1 MNLNIVAFWQTLS
14 ATPLLWMTIT
24 IAVFL
29 FADWLFLRSHHF
41 PLLNPVLISIL
52 VLVLLLS
59 LTGTAYSQYFQG
71 ARFIH
76 FLLGP
81 ATVALAVPLYRY
93 FTKLKRMFLPLLGG
107 LIVGSSTAILSV
119 CFLGRWLGLSQPV
132 LVSMMPKS
140 VTTPI
145 AMGISEKIGGIPS
158 LTAVLVILTGI
169 FGAVVA
175 NGLFAILRIRDN
187 SVIGFSIGVASH
199 GIGTSRAFL
208 IHPEAGAF
216 SGLAMGLNGALTAI
230 LIPIYCVLLGYL

>member
-41 PLLNPVLISIL
+41 PLLNPVLVSIL

-93 FTKLKRMFLPLLGG
+93 FTKLKRMFWPLLGG
-107 LIVGSSTAILSV
+107 LIIGSSTAILSV
-119 CFLGRWLGLSQPV
+119 CFLGRWLG
-132 LVSMMPKS
+132 
-140 VTTPI
+140 
-145 AMGISEKIGGIPS
+145 
-158 LTAVLVILTGI
+158 
-169 FGAVVA
+169 
-175 NGLFAILRIRDN
+175 
-187 SVIGFSIGVASH
+187 
-199 GIGTSRAFL
+199 
-208 IHPEAGAF
+208 
-216 SGLAMGLNGALTAI
+216 
-230 LIPIYCVLLGYL
+230 